1 MQLQFSDIQGK
12 DAGKTGFVLGLGPS
26 LANHLHELMLI
37 TNEKEKYKIVSCNN
51 IDRLTQLAFDYWVIA
66 QPGNDNS
73 AFGIRNAFNRFNGYP
88 KTTLLYTDCLDL
100 TDRAT
105 VDRLLNIDYIGYDQ
119 RHFKGMPC
127 TWGSLPGG
135 RHSCCEHIIPERLCI
150 QEVLQQVTKSESH
163 YSTGDTVG
171 VHMLAT
177 AVIAG
182 MNPIYITGI
191 DLDYTNG
198 YVNNDLPDTPERISM
213 GMSSVNNSPEIVK
226 SILSDF
232 AKIRDMAKN
241 IGVEIYCL
249 DKGLK
254 ISEIFPYKEF
264 PGKELFFDNAN
275 PIIGIRDSSPDEQFD
290 IIHEPQNLI
299 PGGTIDDGSVTVTSG
314 AGAFTAINSTA
325 TVNNTPAMPQTEAE
339 KSVTAE
345 NLKDIPAAYTGKF
358 KPDDEYDWTLYPGE
372 YAKQLE
378 EIKANDGQEF
388 FITDFEG
395 SISASDINNNEQKI
409 VFKNNL
415 HNNWKEVY
423 HQAFRLN
430 VKSVFEVGVGGGY
443 QIRNIKKILPDA
455 EVYACDITQG
465 QIEKARA
472 FSELS
477 DEQMENI
484 KLLDFT
490 TFFPVHRQYEFVFSH
505 AVVMHQGTANAVA
518 MLRNMARISSKYIM
532 LVEGVANHENWYEL
546 VKAVLPDWNFEL
558 TAAYIDYGI
567 LLTRKIRKISPGPET
582 AIQALHLQSNTV
594 PMNIPG
600 IESPNVANE
609 QLKSDS
615 LRPKK
620 FNFEGE
626 MLRPV
631 EIACRINEYQKENN
645 GAYFLH
651 IVWADKSKNTETL
664 FQETD
669 PNDFIEPVGYR
680 SPEGTI
686 TPVSRH
692 IDKNWKEHFT
702 PILQPF
708 PSRNNES
715 EPEILNTHISD
726 ASIPADE
733 KNETEELSQTFDKEI
748 SDIKPKLQANAPEKE
763 QSAKP
768 VNEAASPLPGK
779 NNTHIHKKG
788 KKNKKGKKGQI
799 VYEKKIQEQP
809 EPEESTIA
817 TTPTEEVPP
826 ELNSIKAE
834 EPVFVFT
841 EIIGCA
847 EVGKVALQSFHKH
860 HDHKVHIYTTEQDIK
875 DLGDIAG
882 HHNNVFIVVPQ
893 QVVDLFSQ
901 GHAGTA
907 YLFAEVFT
915 GKVDPEINNV
925 VHFDSDVYFKKE
937 CLSHMKI
944 LFNQGEDI
952 IGTRRCYVNN
962 PANIPVEPGTPD
974 TVSTYFF
981 GMRRSVVPQG
991 YSFEQLTSMFLGHN
1005 IGLDHDV
1012 FDFADCIVFHAL
1024 KGGAK
1029 IYFLPAGLFG
1039 GQNQEGSKATY
1050 NPSNLHIDAGDYLI
1064 HFGGAGS
1071 GCVFYNNPDGKNES
1085 YGKWAVIRYKLFC
1098 ELFFEKVVSADAGE
1112 TQFDK
1117 AGRWVSGNYDKQ
1129 IYDQIKLNIN

>member
-73 AFGIRNAFNRFNGYP
+73 AFGIRNAFNRFNGHP
-88 KTTLLYTDCLDL
+88 NTTLLYTDCLDL

-119 RHFKGMPC
+119 RHFKGTPC
-127 TWGSLPGG
+127 TWGALPGG

-150 QEVLQQVTKSESH
+150 QEVLQQVTKSDIH

-198 YVNNDLPDTPERISM
+198 YVNNELPDTTERTAM
-213 GMSSVNNSPEIVK
+213 GMSSINNSPEIVK

-232 AKIRDMAKN
+232 TKIRDMAKN

-264 PGKELFFDNAN
+264 PTEKLFTIEGK
-275 PIIGIRDSSPDEQFD
+275 IGLTTTPPSERLEIY
-290 IIHEPQNLI
+290 EPQNLI
-299 PGGTIDDGSVTVTSG
+299 PGGTVNDGSVTVTNGS
-314 AGAFTAINSTA
+314 GAFTAINSTA
-325 TVNNTPAMPQTEAE
+325 TVNNIPAIPQTEAE
-339 KSVTAE
+339 NLITAE

-378 EIKANDGQEF
+378 EIKQNDGQEF
-388 FITDFEG
+388 FITEILPG
-395 SISASDINNNEQKI
+395 INLDNNERTIK
-409 VFKNNL
+409 FKNNL

-423 HQAFRLN
+423 HQAYRLN

-443 QIRNIKKILPDA
+443 QIKNIKKILPDA
-455 EVYACDITQG
+455 EVCACDITEG
-465 QIEKARA
+465 QIEKARS

-477 DEQMENI
+477 DEQMKNI

-490 TFFPVHRQYEFVFSH
+490 TFFPVDRQYEFVFSH
-505 AVVMHQGTANAVA
+505 AVVMHQGTANAIA

-546 VKAVLPDWNFEL
+546 VKAVLPDWDFEL

-567 LLTRKIRKISPGPET
+567 LLTRKTRKISPGTET
-582 AIQALHLQSNTV
+582 AIHALHLQSNTV
-594 PMNIPG
+594 PMSIPG
-600 IESPNVANE
+600 VQSPEVNNE
-609 QLKSDS
+609 QLKTGA

-651 IVWADKSKNTETL
+651 IVWADKSKNAEIL
-664 FQETD
+664 FEKADTD
-669 PNDFIEPVGYR
+669 DFIEPVGYR

-686 TPVSRH
+686 TPVARH
-692 IDKNWKEHFT
+692 IDKDFKEVFVPIGEPT
-702 PILQPF
+702 PLIK
-708 PSRNNES
+708 E
-715 EPEILNTHISD
+715 
-726 ASIPADE
+726 E
-733 KNETEELSQTFDKEI
+733 KNIETEELSQTFDKEI
-748 SDIKPKLQANAPEKE
+748 SDLKPKLQSTATEK
-763 QSAKP
+763 QQPAKP
-768 VNEAASPLPGK
+768 VNEAANPLPGK

-788 KKNKKGKKGQI
+788 KKNKKGKKGQH
-799 VYEKKIQEQP
+799 VHYEKKPPEQP
-809 EPEESTIA
+809 RSEESTIA
-817 TTPTEEVPP
+817 TTLTEETEP
-826 ELNSIKAE
+826 ELNSMKAE

-847 EVGKVALQSFHKH
+847 EVGKVALESFHRH
-860 HDHKVHIYTTEQDIK
+860 HDHKVHVYTTEQDIK
-875 DLGDIAG
+875 DLGEIAG
-882 HHNNVFIVVPQ
+882 HHNNVFIVVSR

-907 YLFAEVFT
+907 YLFAQVFT
-915 GKVDPEINNV
+915 GQVDPEINNV

-944 LFNQGEDI
+944 LFSQGEDI

-962 PANIPVEPGTPD
+962 PANIPVKPGTPD
-974 TVSTYFF
+974 TISTYFF
-981 GMRRSVVPQG
+981 GMRRSVIPQD
-991 YSFEQLTSMFLGHN
+991 YSFEQLSNMFLGHN
-1005 IGLDHDV
+1005 TGLDHDV
-1012 FDFADCIVFHAL
+1012 MDFADCIVFHAL

-1029 IYFLPAGLFG
+1029 IYFLPSGALG

-1050 NPSNLHIDAGDYLI
+1050 NPSNLHIDAGDYLV

-1098 ELFFEKVVSADAGE
+1098 MLFYGKVISADAGE
-1112 TQFDK
+1112 TKFDE
-1117 AGRWVSGNYDKQ
+1117 AGRWVSGNYDKH